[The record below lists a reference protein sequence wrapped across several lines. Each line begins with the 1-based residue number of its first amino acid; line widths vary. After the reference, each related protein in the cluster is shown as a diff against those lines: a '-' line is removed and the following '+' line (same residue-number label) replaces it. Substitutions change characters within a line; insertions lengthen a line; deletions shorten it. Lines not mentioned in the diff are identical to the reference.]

1 MKDHVDKG
9 ILQLNY
15 NHLNLPNYVKFND
28 YATRYDPFNG
38 GTSTVYKNTIYLYRA
53 DGIKLKKV
61 HNYFSGRTKIDT
73 SITTEYLDG
82 FQYSFESGYPSTP
95 QGLQFIPTS
104 EGYYDFPQNKYIYQ
118 YKDQVGNI
126 RLSFYK
132 DALGNAVIDR
142 TNDYYPFGL
151 EFGGSSITST
161 DGSVS
166 PGYTYTF
173 QGQER
178 QQETGWDSFKWR
190 NYDPA
195 MGRFFNI
202 DPLTEE
208 YPTWSPYVFSGNRV
222 IDAREIEGL
231 EPHVLFGSQDKAAR
245 NYGEQY
251 NGKSI
256 SKGREYGAYIYSIK
270 TEDGRTLYG
279 YNKPT
284 KGSNDGLTSIK
295 DKDIPSNATKT
306 ADIHSHGKYEVNYDN
321 NEFSPQDKSDNERTG
336 LDGYVVTPDGSLKLY
351 DPNTMSPTDTG
362 SVVTTNLPSDPNDP
376 NRQNTNAPTTN
387 PSPVPT
393 KSVKVEN
400 GTDKKGNP
408 IYKSGKEEL

>member
-1 MKDHVDKG
+1 MKK
-9 ILQLNY
+9 L
-15 NHLNLPNYVKFND
+15 F
-28 YATRYDPFNG
+28 
-38 GTSTVYKNTIYLYRA
+38 STV
-53 DGIKLKKV
+53 
-61 HNYFSGRTKIDT
+61 
-73 SITTEYLDG
+73 TTDYLDG
-82 FQYSFESGYPSTP
+82 FQYENETLKF
-95 QGLQFIPTS
+95 FPTAG
-104 EGYYDFPQNKYIYQ
+104 GYYNSETGKYVYN
-118 YKDQVGNI
+118 YTDHLGNT
-126 RLSFYK
+126 RLSYFK
-132 DALGNAVIDR
+132 NGAGAENIEES
-142 TNDYYPFGL
+142 NYYPFGL
-151 EFGGSSITST
+151 KHE
-161 DGSVS
+161 
-166 PGYTYTF
+166 GYNMLSGNPAYKYKY
-173 QGQER
+173 QGQEL
-178 QQETGWDSFKWR
+178 QETGFYSFKWR
-190 NYDPA
+190 NYMPDV
-195 MGRFFNI
+195 GRFFNV

-208 YPTWSPYVFSGNRV
+208 YPTWSPYAFSGNRV

-231 EPHVLFGSQDKAAR
+231 EPHVLFGTQDKAAR

-321 NEFSPQDKSDNERTG
+321 NEFSPTDKKDNERTG
-336 LDGYVVTPDGSLKLY
+336 LDGYIVTPDGSLKLY

-362 SVVTTNLPSDPNDP
+362 SVVTTSLPSDQSDP
-376 NRQNTNAPTTN
+376 NRQNTDAPTTN
-387 PSPVPT
+387 PSSVPT